1 MTTPA
6 PPPEPGDASSRRRVL
21 LALAFTVSV
30 SYGALFYGFS
40 VLLSDTA
47 AGGSFSTTV
56 LSAAFGGAVV
66 TGGLASVV
74 VGRVA
79 DRRGVRVVLG
89 VGAVTG
95 GLGLLA
101 FSQATSPVQV
111 LGVWWVLLGP
121 TMAMTFYEPTYVV
134 IDQWFPPSARV
145 RAVATLTL
153 LAGLSGPV
161 SIPLTGALVVELGWR
176 PATALLGVALMLTCG
191 AAAAFVLPS
200 GNGGGRH
207 VPAVAEA
214 APQDRASP
222 GQGRPAPSMMGDGRF
237 LLFTVAAVFA
247 YGAMEATVVHRI
259 ARFEEGGSV
268 LATVAGWAAAAGLLS
283 LPARFALPSLAT
295 RFPPTLV
302 LAGVLAILTVA
313 IGLAVDGSP
322 TLVPIHFA
330 LFGAVFGAALP
341 LRAVV
346 MGSWY
351 SGHSFGRIMG
361 VQAAAIALGRA
372 GAPAFVGAARD
383 ASSSYRMPMGAL
395 TAIMASATILVL
407 AVAKQDR
414 APVMSRAQET
424 A

>member
-1 MTTPA
+1 MTTLA
-6 PPPEPGDASSRRRVL
+6 PPPEPGDGSSRRRVL
-21 LALAFTVSV
+21 LALAVTVSV

-56 LSAAFGGAVV
+56 LSAAFGGAVL

-95 GLGLLA
+95 GLGLVA
-101 FSQATSPVQV
+101 FSQATSPTQV
-111 LGVWWVLLGP
+111 LAVWWVLLGP

-134 IDQWFPPSARV
+134 IDQWFPPGARV

-153 LAGLSGPV
+153 LAGLSGPI
-161 SIPLTGALVVELGWR
+161 SLPLVGALVEELGWR
-176 PATALLGVALMLTCG
+176 PATALLGAVLFLTCG
-191 AAAAFVLPS
+191 ATAAFVLPS
-200 GNGGGRH
+200 GNGGHGLERAPED
-207 VPAVAEA
+207 VAVTA
-214 APQDRASP
+214 RA
-222 GQGRPAPSMMGDGRF
+222 RPARGRTLPSIAGDRRF

-259 ARFEEGGSV
+259 ARFEEGGSL
-268 LATVAGWAAAAGLLS
+268 LATVTAWAAVAGLLS

-302 LAGVLAILTVA
+302 LAGVLATLTVA
-313 IGLAVDGSP
+313 IGLAIDGSP
-322 TLVPIHFA
+322 TLVPVHFA

-351 SGHSFGRIMG
+351 SGPSFGRIMG

-372 GAPAFVGAARD
+372 GAPAFVGVARD
-383 ASSSYRMPMGAL
+383 AASSYRMPMGAL
-395 TAIMASATILVL
+395 TAIMASATVLVL
-407 AVAKQDR
+407 AVGRRDR
-414 APVMSRAQET
+414 MPVMSRAQEH